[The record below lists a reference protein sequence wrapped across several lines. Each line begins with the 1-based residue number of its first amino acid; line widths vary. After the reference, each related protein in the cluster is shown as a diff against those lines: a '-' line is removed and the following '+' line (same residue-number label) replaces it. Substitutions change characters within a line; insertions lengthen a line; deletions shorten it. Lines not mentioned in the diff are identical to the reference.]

1 MELKMQFKRKL
12 LSSVIASIV
21 ISGGPLALST
31 TAYANDSS
39 ELKDL
44 RALVQQL
51 DQKVKVLER
60 KGEISEEDTTTAKKA
75 TPVVRASQ
83 DGFGLKS
90 ADGKN
95 EIKFRALAQID
106 YRNYDN
112 VNGLGSDGK
121 NISGFDFRRIRPT
134 IEGTVFGLYDFKFT
148 PEFGEAKTANATSTS
163 GIVL

>member
-106 YRNYDN
+106 
-112 VNGLGSDGK
+112 
-121 NISGFDFRRIRPT
+121 F
-134 IEGTVFGLYDFKFT
+134 
-148 PEFGEAKTANATSTS
+148 
-163 GIVL
+163 